1 MADIRKRICFSSG
14 GRQHCP
20 QESVLKTAILHAT
33 AIGFTD
39 DKYKTFSVFALSNN
53 EYTKDA

>member
-1 MADIRKRICFSSG
+1 MADIRKSVGFSSG

-20 QESVLKTAILHAT
+20 QESGLKIEILHLS

-39 DKYKTFSVFALSNN
+39 DKYKTFPVFALSNN